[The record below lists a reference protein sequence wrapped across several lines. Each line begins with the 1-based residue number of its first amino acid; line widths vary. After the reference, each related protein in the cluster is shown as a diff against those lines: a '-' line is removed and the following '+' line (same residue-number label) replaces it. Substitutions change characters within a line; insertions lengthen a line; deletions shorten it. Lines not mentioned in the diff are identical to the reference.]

1 MSELRNAFLT
11 DLEWDLRFELEKDKM
26 LGLLSKTCT
35 KQVKYTNEE
44 RLSSRSSLSSRI
56 AADVIF
62 VHGLRGGPFMT
73 WRQQEKKAAKK
84 DGTDC
89 WPKVFACKL
98 CDVTYLA
105 TYKHVRKK
113 FHNSKYYSLVSSFSC
128 ETLKIQA

>member
-1 MSELRNAFLT
+1 
-11 DLEWDLRFELEKDKM
+11 
-26 LGLLSKTCT
+26 
-35 KQVKYTNEE
+35 
-44 RLSSRSSLSSRI
+44 
-56 AADVIF
+56 
-62 VHGLRGGPFMT
+62 MT

-105 TYKHVRKK
+105 TYKHVSTK

-128 ETLKIQA
+128 DTENTSVSSFFFVCVRQMGSHGPRSS

>member
-1 MSELRNAFLT
+1 MIIEVTWALGSKLSKCGVKSSKLVSELRNAFLT
-11 DLEWDLRFELEKDKM
+11 DLEWGLHFELAKDKM

-35 KQVKYTNEE
+35 KQVKYTSEE

-89 WPKVFACKL
+89 WPKVFACKT
-98 CDVTYLA
+98 V
-105 TYKHVRKK
+105 
-113 FHNSKYYSLVSSFSC
+113 
-128 ETLKIQA
+128 

>member
-1 MSELRNAFLT
+1 
-11 DLEWDLRFELEKDKM
+11 
-26 LGLLSKTCT
+26 
-35 KQVKYTNEE
+35 
-44 RLSSRSSLSSRI
+44 
-56 AADVIF
+56 
-62 VHGLRGGPFMT
+62 MT

-105 TYKHVRKK
+105 TYKHVSTK

-128 ETLKIQA
+128 DTENTSVSSFFSCACAKWGVMAPGVPSGDHGKWE